1 MTLTRG
7 PRSDAADA
15 ITVLLLGIGA
25 AITVVLSVV
34 ARFLDVFRDA
44 GVAWRIDIDDEPFSA
59 SVGSGTGYV
68 DGVVQNALVIAPE
81 VDGGTAAALAG
92 SIVVWGIT
100 CLAVILAVM
109 YVARSFLRGR
119 FFVPATA
126 RAFDVI
132 GWALVGGGFVVLILE
147 NIGRNGVL
155 SALGVGEGEPL
166 HFLDFWGW
174 APVWAVGVTVGLIAV
189 AFRRGVRLQRDTDGL
204 V

>member
-25 AITVVLSVV
+25 AVTVVLTVT

-68 DGVVQNALVIAPE
+68 DGIVQTALVIAPE

-92 SIVVWGIT
+92 SVVAWGIT
-100 CLAVILAVM
+100 CLAVIAAVM

-132 GWALVGGGFVVLILE
+132 GWALVGGGFVVLVLE
-147 NIGRNGVL
+147 NIGRNGIL
-155 SALGVGEGEPL
+155 TALGVDEVEPL
-166 HFLDFWGW
+166 HFLDFWQW

-189 AFRRGVRLQRDTDGL
+189 AFRRGVRLQRDTEGL

>member
-44 GVAWRIDIDDEPFSA
+44 GVAWTIDIDDAPFA
-59 SVGSGTGYV
+59 ATVGSGTGSV
-68 DGVVQNALVIAPE
+68 EGIVESALVIAPG

-119 FFVPATA
+119 FFVPTTA

-132 GWALVGGGFVVLILE
+132 GWALVGGGFIVLILE
-147 NIGRNGVL
+147 NIGRNGIL
-155 SALGVGEGEPL
+155 SALGAGEGEPL